1 MSVASGD
8 LGDVTGGHLKIGAAS
23 HLGRNAAIV
32 LATLAVGIGVVVYTI
47 HSGQEDGTLM
57 AQLGQF
63 RAAYA
68 QKCDAPAFQG
78 EPSALLKDTYLKS
91 ERLQATVAKQQ
102 TALAAGTPCEEV
114 ARALRAA
121 DFPMAQAAP
130 Q

>member
-32 LATLAVGIGVVVYTI
+32 VVTLAVALGVVAYTV

-57 AQLGQF
+57 AQLEQF

-78 EPSALLKDTYLKS
+78 EPSALLKDTFLKS

-114 ARALRAA
+114 SRALRAA
-121 DFPMAQAAP
+121 DFPMAQATP
-130 Q
+130 

>member
-32 LATLAVGIGVVVYTI
+32 VATLAVGLGVVAYTM
-47 HSGQEDGTLM
+47 HSGKEDGALM
-57 AQLGQF
+57 TQLEQF
-63 RAAYA
+63 RATYA

-78 EPSALLKDTYLKS
+78 EASALLKDTFLKS
-91 ERLQATVAKQQ
+91 ERLQATVEKQQ
-102 TALAAGTPCEEV
+102 SALTAGTPCEEV

>member
-23 HLGRNAAIV
+23 HLGRNAVIV
-32 LATLAVGIGVVVYTI
+32 VATLAIGIGVVAYTI

-57 AQLGQF
+57 AQLAQF
-63 RAAYA
+63 RSAYA

-130 Q
+130 